1 MYKNRIHS
9 KKRPSITKTIVI
21 GLLIGWLVTITV
33 GVVMATIISSFGGNE
48 KMLGP
53 TSVAGT
59 ILASMITAWI
69 ITGAFDKN
77 KLLFSLLGGVL
88 YFVSLM
94 CINIIFYDGN
104 YEGVIYSLCMILGSS
119 TAVGLLFT
127 RKRATKIRR

>member
-69 ITGAFDKN
+69 VAGAFDKN

-94 CINIIFYDGN
+94 CINIIFYGGN

-119 TAVGLLFT
+119 TAVGLLLT